1 MNKFVKGSLIF
12 LSGVGCGTVAA
23 YYVANKYLKKSFNEE
38 LELVRE
44 HYRNRF
50 PRLEKADIPVKTE
63 KDKNNI
69 ETEPVQ
75 HEVHN
80 VEPNVVLRVSNEQY
94 DYTKH
99 SKKKEDNVGQSDS
112 DVDELY
118 HEISSD
124 EAGSDDWDQ
133 EYLTYYANS
142 GDLVETLTGDIVSPC
157 DVLGPKAYD
166 ILSDRPEE
174 DTFYWQN
181 NVLGI
186 EYEIDCVNDV
196 YISKEIEND

>member
-12 LSGVGCGTVAA
+12 LSGVGCGTVAT
-23 YYVANKYLKKSFNEE
+23 YYVANKYLKKSFNAE

-50 PRLEKADIPVKTE
+50 PRLEKTDIPVKTE
-63 KDKNNI
+63 KDNNI
-69 ETEPVQ
+69 ETEPGQ
-75 HEVHN
+75 HEVRN
-80 VEPNVVLRVSNEQY
+80 IEPNVVLRVSNEQH

-99 SKKKEDNVGQSDS
+99 SKKKEDNVEQSDS
-112 DVDELY
+112 DIDELY
-118 HEISSD
+118 HEVSRD
-124 EAGSDDWDQ
+124 EAGSDEWDR

-142 GDLVETLTGDIVSPC
+142 RDLVETLTGDIISAY
-157 DVLGPKAYD
+157 DVLGPKAYGVLD
-166 ILSDRPEE
+166 DRPDE

-181 NVLGI
+181 KVLGI